1 MLKEQNGRDGLS
13 AVFCQDNSCVR
24 INRRL
29 FAFQSGLTWDVV
41 GAWQGTKGCLFE
53 MQPGICWKT
62 AFQLLDF
69 LSVVA
74 WRLAEDF
81 DVSNG
86 VSCCVMSI
94 YFIFLYPTSDVPLLI
109 LSFQLNSMLR
119 HVCGKFPTF
128 LSAGRWRP
136 EPVCF
141 WRSPLHA
148 LFLWISLELLIFFVS
163 LCSIPAGSEE
173 GTKCWPLLYGLL
185 MFPLWHQPACR
196 LTS

>member
-1 MLKEQNGRDGLS
+1 MSKEQNGRDGLS

-41 GAWQGTKGCLFE
+41 GAWQGAKGCLFE
-53 MQPGICWKT
+53 MQPGICWNP

-74 WRLAEDF
+74 WRLADGF

-94 YFIFLYPTSDVPLLI
+94 YFIFYIRPQMFPFCFFPFSWTVCSGTFVESFRLFFLPAGDDRSRCVSDAPP
-109 LSFQLNSMLR
+109 SM
-119 HVCGKFPTF
+119 HFFFV
-128 LSAGRWRP
+128 
-136 EPVCF
+136 V
-141 WRSPLHA
+141 
-148 LFLWISLELLIFFVS
+148 SLELLIFFVS

-173 GTKCWPLLYGLL
+173 DTKCWPLLYGLL